1 MIIFPI
7 AIVVVLLLAVF
18 ASIYQI
24 TPIQKSVLT
33 LASNLFKLPLS
44 FDYDYLRV
52 GLNYLLVDNLRL
64 RIVIDADTFEIEAD
78 TIRAEFNIRNR
89 EVSYAMVHRPRVSII
104 IADTGQ
110 GSEEKGIPE
119 FDIPDFQI
127 NRLRLRHGSLRIDDF
142 EMEDI
147 AYRGSMA
154 SVGKGIIFKPDSL
167 GAVLVGRGRVFAAK
181 GEVKLEESI
190 KVDVELH
197 LARSNL
203 SGRGAITNIK
213 PIGWNFAVESDF
225 ADLIEVDSI
234 LGLGFL
240 DGAGAVKID
249 LEGFGE
255 TVSGYVYIDGE
266 IFTIPAK
273 KASGQLDFRNNR
285 LVIKQLRGSAWGAG
299 VDANLEMFFPEDENS
314 GEPIRMILDGYAR
327 NLNLDVFMEEP
338 GLLPTNLTGKARVE
352 GLLTD
357 STISMKIF
365 GDLDRSGI
373 FDIYFD
379 NASGSLFVSEDS
391 VVFYPGFEVFRAG
404 NYLTMQG
411 ILVLD
416 SEIYVEFGLFAPNLA
431 DLTSIVGL
439 ENTIYGRVRIENAEI
454 LGNIEHPI
462 LSFELVSDH
471 LMTGPVTHD
480 RFLAQATI
488 YNLIESPK
496 GNIYIE
502 SEGQFAG
509 IDYDSLI
516 TQIDIYGNRYYI
528 KPFMLWGDSI
538 LAKGV
543 AEVLVGEDSL
553 TITAQGF
560 EVEFYNHPVALEST
574 FSVTIKGDT
583 ITATPLYVG
592 VFGGDVIVDNFVGD
606 KDYLTIGAKVQNI
619 SAQKASDLMPFESV
633 FGQLHGEIFLR
644 LPYSIEGAVGQY
656 EMHLDELNINGLDFT
671 RAEIRG
677 QINDGIIQVKPLVIG
692 RETEQYFLQG
702 WIDPTEDNFPF
713 DFEATI
719 RGTRAELLTTFIDD
733 IDSLVGPFSSNVSFS
748 GSKDTLFASGRLSW
762 DKGVLGLKML
772 ADPIESLHLSL
783 ELTGDKLVIDSLSGV
798 IGALPVEDKTIW
810 ARITKIFRKER
821 KKYGS
826 LAVSGDIDI
835 SEPTSPVLNIGLTAR
850 DLPLNFPNEG
860 IFLRNDA
867 DLTVRGSDP
876 PRVDGRIRVNKANLV
891 KFDTESGGG
900 DGMDLSSLPVQLNV
914 LLEIPGNAWIIMDIL
929 DAEIGGN
936 VNIMTEQNALAL
948 YGELAVLRG
957 KAFFLGRTFQI
968 KRGRIFFETFD
979 GINPRLDIEAVS
991 RAGEV
996 EIVLEI
1002 FGAMDEPQ
1010 INLYAQDRSGNRMQG
1025 YSQADVFSLLALNVE
1040 GEGIQTDVLEDR
1052 VPQVIQSYL
1061 SREVEDVARRTLGVE
1076 TFEFEPSDEDVFDIT
1091 QAKVTIGKYL
1101 TDRLYLTY
1109 TRSLSFDDAASDIIN
1124 LEYRLSDHITIQAG
1138 READLESRDEYR
1150 LEIQFKWEY

>member
-7 AIVVVLLLAVF
+7 VIVVVLLLAVF
-18 ASIYQI
+18 ASVYLI
-24 TPIQKSVLT
+24 TPIQKTVLT
-33 LASNLFKLPLS
+33 LASSLFKLPLS

-52 GLNYLLVDNLRL
+52 GLNYILVDNLRL
-64 RIVIDADTFEIEAD
+64 RMVIDGDTYEIEAD
-78 TIRAEFNIRNR
+78 TLRAEFSLRNR
-89 EVSYAMVHRPRVSII
+89 EVSYAMVHRPRVSIM
-104 IADTGQ
+104 IADTGP
-110 GSEEKGIPE
+110 GSGEKGIPD

-127 NRLRLRHGSLRIDDF
+127 NRLRLRRGSLRVDDF

-147 AYRGSMA
+147 TYRGSMV
-154 SVGKGIIFKPDSL
+154 SVGKGIILRPDSL
-167 GAVLVGRGRVFAAK
+167 GAELVGRGRVIKVK

-197 LARSNL
+197 LVRSNL
-203 SGRGAITNIK
+203 SGKGAITNIE
-213 PIGWNFAVESDF
+213 PIGWNFSVESDY

-266 IFTIPAK
+266 IFTIPAT
-273 KASGQLDFRNNR
+273 KASGNLDFRNNR

-314 GEPIRMILDGYAR
+314 DEPIRMILEGYTR
-327 NLNLDVFMEEP
+327 NLDLDVFMEEQ

-379 NASGSLFVSEDS
+379 NASGSLFVNEDS

-411 ILVLD
+411 IMVFD
-416 SEIYVEFGLFAPNLA
+416 GEIYVEFGLFAPNLA
-431 DLTSIVGL
+431 DLTSIAGL
-439 ENTIYGRVRIENAEI
+439 ENTINGRVRIENAEI

-462 LSFELVSDH
+462 LSFELVSDQ
-471 LMTGPVTHD
+471 LITGPVSHD

-502 SEGQFAG
+502 SEGELGG
-509 IDYDSLI
+509 IAYDSLI

-538 LAKGV
+538 IAKAV
-543 AEVLVGEDSL
+543 AEILVGDDSL
-553 TITAQGF
+553 TITAQGL

-574 FSVTIKGDT
+574 FAVTIKGDT
-583 ITATPLYVG
+583 ITATPLYVD

-606 KDYLTIGAKVQNI
+606 KDYITIGAKVQNI
-619 SAQKASDLMPFESV
+619 SAQKASDLLPFESI
-633 FGQLHGEIFLR
+633 FGQLHGEVFLR

-656 EMHLDELNINGLDFT
+656 EMHLDELRINGLDFT

-677 QINDGIIQVKPLVIG
+677 QINDGIVQVEPLVIG

-713 DFEATI
+713 DFETTI
-719 RGTRAELLTTFIDD
+719 RGTRAELLATFVGD
-733 IDSLVGPFSSNVSFS
+733 IDSLVGPFSSNFSFS

-772 ADPIESLHLSL
+772 ADPIESLHLAL
-783 ELTGDKLVIDSLSGV
+783 ELTGDKLVIDSLSAV

-810 ARITKIFRKER
+810 ARITSIFRKER

-826 LAVSGDIDI
+826 FAVAGDIDI
-835 SEPTSPVLNIGLTAR
+835 SEPTSPVLDLSIKAR

-867 DLTVRGSDP
+867 DLTMRGSDP
-876 PRVDGRIRVNKANLV
+876 LRVDGRIRVNKANLV
-891 KFDTESGGG
+891 KLDTGGGG
-900 DGMDLSSLPVQLNV
+900 DGMDLSSLPLQLNV

-929 DAEIGGN
+929 DSEIGGT

-948 YGELAVLRG
+948 YGELEVLRG

-968 KRGRIFFETFD
+968 RRGRIFFETFE

-1002 FGAMDEPQ
+1002 FGAMEEPQ

-1076 TFEFEPSDEDVFDIT
+1076 TFEFEPSDEDVFDFT

-1138 READLESRDEYR
+1138 READLENRDEYR